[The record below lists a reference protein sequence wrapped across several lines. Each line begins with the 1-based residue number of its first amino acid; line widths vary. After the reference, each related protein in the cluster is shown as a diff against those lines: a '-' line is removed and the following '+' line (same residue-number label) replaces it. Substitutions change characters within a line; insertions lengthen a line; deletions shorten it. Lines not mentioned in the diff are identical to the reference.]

1 MSGSVVLVPCDYYF
15 RAFYFGAATFLG
27 SWQKIYWKITRMK
40 IMTTYILTTLTKIL
54 AFTLPVF
61 IVLYIVVEFVERI
74 DDFVQSQAQISTI
87 MFYFLLR
94 IPVVGVQVG
103 PLAVLLS
110 VALTV
115 ALLQRSREVIAFLT
129 TGTSPWRIIHPFL
142 VGALAMAGMSLL
154 TEELILPGAHR
165 ALIGLQEDQRRSPP
179 PGTLIQQ
186 GEIWFRASEA
196 AFVHI
201 ELLDPAAERLHGIT
215 IYRKDA
221 AGELVEQVEARE
233 AVWLA
238 GRWTLVQGTISRF
251 QGNLTT
257 HVEDFARLEMPIG
270 MEPEALRSL
279 STPPSQMSLSEL
291 QSYIRRLRDR
301 GVDMTAYA
309 RDFQMKLATP
319 LMALVMTVVG
329 LAAMWGTHD
338 TRKISLG
345 FVCTLCG
352 AAAYWSLVMA
362 GTALSGTQQLPL
374 LVGIWLPHFIVLGL
388 SSFIL
393 WRRTLA

>member
-1 MSGSVVLVPCDYYF
+1 VLVLVPCDYYF

-393 WRRTLA
+393 WRRTRA

>member
-1 MSGSVVLVPCDYYF
+1 VLVLVPCDYYF

-27 SWQKIYWKITRMK
+27 PWQKIYWKITRMK

>member
-1 MSGSVVLVPCDYYF
+1 VLVLGPCDYYF
-15 RAFYFGAATFLG
+15 RAFYFGAATFLR

>member
-1 MSGSVVLVPCDYYF
+1 VLVLGPCDYYF

-27 SWQKIYWKITRMK
+27 SWQKIYWKITSMK

>member
-1 MSGSVVLVPCDYYF
+1 VLVLVPCDYYF